1 MPCESVDDQEGLF
14 RVRLNSLGQLNS
26 SLDNFLVTW
35 SVIQEIFIFPA
46 IICNSVPCAHNS
58 YLFNVSSTFQELI
71 DAVLHRDPAPLA
83 LVHDIVQL
91 FLHLLPAGI
100 VDDRR
105 VPDEA
110 GVVSN
115 IRVVLDLVFQ
125 CLRLHLNL

>member
-1 MPCESVDDQEGLF
+1 MSCEGPDDQEGLIRVHLDPLFKFGSGFENF
-14 RVRLNSLGQLNS
+14 R
-26 SLDNFLVTW
+26 VTW
-35 SVIQEIFIFPA
+35 SVIEEIFIFPP

-115 IRVVLDLVFQ
+115 VRVVLDLVFQ